1 MMVVYTYT
9 ISVAEGD
16 DVQAGRLEGEPTFAP
31 YPIIVGVDSLA
42 YDLLAEH
49 CVLQLGVGK
58 EGLLTDP
65 IWQQFQVLVVRRRHN
80 GYLVN

>member
-1 MMVVYTYT
+1 MVIYTYT
-9 ISVAEGD
+9 ISVADGD
-16 DVQAGRLEGEPTFAP
+16 EVQAGRLEGEPTFAP